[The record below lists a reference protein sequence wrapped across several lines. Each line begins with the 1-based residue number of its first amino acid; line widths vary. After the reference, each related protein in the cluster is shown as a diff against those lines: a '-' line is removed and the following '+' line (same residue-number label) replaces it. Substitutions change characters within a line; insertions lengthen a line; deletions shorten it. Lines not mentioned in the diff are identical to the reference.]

1 MINFFIFLGC
11 ALDLFLTYK
20 FLSLYKKRFPK
31 KDYTAVETNPLIRN
45 AIRSMGLIDG
55 MIISGFIIIMILM
68 VLLSVIPY
76 HWKYFL
82 AGVYYMMVCF
92 HLLNF
97 LSLKRMEVKKNG
109 RRNNSRRTGNR
120 LPRG

>member
-11 ALDLFLTYK
+11 GLDLFLTYK

-31 KDYTAVETNPLIRN
+31 NDYTAVETNPLVRN
-45 AIRSMGLIDG
+45 AVRSMGLIDG
-55 MIISGFIIIMILM
+55 MVISAFIIIMILM

-76 HWKYFL
+76 HWRYFL

-97 LSLKRMEVKKNG
+97 LSLKRLEVKK
-109 RRNNSRRTGNR
+109 
-120 LPRG
+120 